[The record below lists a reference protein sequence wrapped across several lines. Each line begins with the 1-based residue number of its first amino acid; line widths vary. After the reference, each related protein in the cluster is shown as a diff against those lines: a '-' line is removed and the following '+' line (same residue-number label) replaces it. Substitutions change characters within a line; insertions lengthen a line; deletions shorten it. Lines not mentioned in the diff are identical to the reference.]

1 MYQTEKGR
9 IAKHIDF
16 VIIDII
22 CMELSFIFAY
32 YIRHSTFK
40 LLNVSSYRSA
50 FIILIVANVISF
62 YLFYGLRDVL
72 KRSKQLEFYA
82 TLKQVIMVLII
93 LVLYLFL
100 TKTSEDISRNVII
113 IFSILYFISSFI
125 IRLIYKSLL
134 KSIIKNKTKRQF
146 VVISEYNKIDKV
158 LDKIY
163 ESVNDI
169 NIKGIVFLD
178 NEHIAS
184 SDKYLYNSKK
194 VESISFKIIKTEE
207 VIKYLKSEYVDEVL
221 VSVDD
226 VDAYD
231 LVKKISIMG
240 MVIHIEL
247 DDIDKLVEND
257 NVLQVDNVGELTVLT
272 SSINTISA
280 LQLIAKR
287 LMDIV
292 FGVIGTIFTIIL
304 AIIIGPI
311 IKFKSKG
318 PIFFVQKRVGRNGK
332 IFDMLKF
339 RSMYLDAD
347 KDKKKLKN
355 ENEDDLMFKMKEDP
369 RVIKGIGEFIRKTS
383 IDEFPQFINVLKG
396 DMSVVGTR
404 PPTIDEWE
412 KYDLHHRARLVIK
425 PGITGLWQVS
435 GRSNIKNFEDVVAL
449 DTKYIK
455 TFSLWQDVA
464 IIYKTILVVIKKE
477 GAR

>member
-1 MYQTEKGR
+1 
-9 IAKHIDF
+9 
-16 VIIDII
+16 
-22 CMELSFIFAY
+22 
-32 YIRHSTFK
+32 
-40 LLNVSSYRSA
+40 
-50 FIILIVANVISF
+50 
-62 YLFYGLRDVL
+62 
-72 KRSKQLEFYA
+72 
-82 TLKQVIMVLII
+82 
-93 LVLYLFL
+93 
-100 TKTSEDISRNVII
+100 
-113 IFSILYFISSFI
+113 
-125 IRLIYKSLL
+125 
-134 KSIIKNKTKRQF
+134 
-146 VVISEYNKIDKV
+146 
-158 LDKIY
+158 
-163 ESVNDI
+163 
-169 NIKGIVFLD
+169 
-178 NEHIAS
+178 
-184 SDKYLYNSKK
+184 
-194 VESISFKIIKTEE
+194 
-207 VIKYLKSEYVDEVL
+207 
-221 VSVDD
+221 
-226 VDAYD
+226 
-231 LVKKISIMG
+231 MG

-280 LQLIAKR
+280 LQLIVKR
-287 LMDIV
+287 FMDIV
-292 FGVIGTIFTIIL
+292 FGVMGTIFTFIL

-455 TFSLWQDVA
+455 TFSLWQDMA
-464 IIYKTILVVIKKE
+464 IIYKTIKVVMNKE